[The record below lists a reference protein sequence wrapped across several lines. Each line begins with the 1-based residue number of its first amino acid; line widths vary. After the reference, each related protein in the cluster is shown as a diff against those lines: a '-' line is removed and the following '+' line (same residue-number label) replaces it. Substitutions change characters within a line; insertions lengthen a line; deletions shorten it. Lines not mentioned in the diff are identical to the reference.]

1 MLCKSKK
8 EVNAQKKEC
17 CLFCFPCSLLLLL
30 SHIWVY
36 LHKIREITRKVGWV
50 GLSVPLSCL
59 TAAGRRQRRLVLP
72 PETRAA
78 EEKRELSEW
87 ECVASFLA
95 LCLSVWLSLFVCLSL
110 CLPWLVSYSKQMPFN
125 FDGKRLC
132 YRWETPDYLNMGQPG
147 VCAMPAISTHVL
159 LGSFSILSLQF
170 LMHLMNVCL
179 GSL

>member
-1 MLCKSKK
+1 MRKK
-8 EVNAQKKEC
+8 KNVVCFVFLARCCCCCRIFEC
-17 CLFCFPCSLLLLL
+17 ICTKYVKL
-30 SHIWVY
+30 
-36 LHKIREITRKVGWV
+36 REKLVGFVGWL

-95 LCLSVWLSLFVCLSL
+95 LCLSVLLSLFVCLSL
-110 CLPWLVSYSKQMPFN
+110 CLPWLVSYPKQMPFN

>member
-1 MLCKSKK
+1 M
-8 EVNAQKKEC
+8 
-17 CLFCFPCSLLLLL
+17 
-30 SHIWVY
+30 Y

-78 EEKRELSEW
+78 EAKRELSEW
-87 ECVASFLA
+87 ECVA
-95 LCLSVWLSLFVCLSL
+95 LFVCLSL
-110 CLPWLVSYSKQMPFN
+110 CLPWLVSYPKQMPFN